1 MTWQDA
7 GKQTP
12 PSGPDDEATRPDWE
26 PAEPAITPS
35 EAVPPGGWPPAVVP
49 PPPAPPAGMAPGTV
63 PPTSPPPA
71 QGWGQPG
78 GTPAG
83 GYPEPGGYSATGV
96 TWGPSTPY
104 GVAPASIRY
113 AGALPRFLAY
123 WLDGILVGIVAGLVG
138 GIVGAAAGNSGAAA
152 LTGAIIGIGVSL
164 LYFLGFWTSSG
175 RATPGMRLFNLQIG
189 AAGDGRTLSMGQAAI
204 RWVAL
209 GSWIQGFAL
218 LPGLGGLLGLVSL
231 AWAVALLVT
240 TVTSPTKQGIHDRL
254 ADSAIVQPIGRGG
267 PVIPCLILLVLLFV
281 VLPLIALVGLIAVG
295 TQVTEILS
303 EVGTSI

>member
-1 MTWQDA
+1 M
-7 GKQTP
+7 
-12 PSGPDDEATRPDWE
+12 
-26 PAEPAITPS
+26 
-35 EAVPPGGWPPAVVP
+35 
-49 PPPAPPAGMAPGTV
+49 
-63 PPTSPPPA
+63 
-71 QGWGQPG
+71 
-78 GTPAG
+78 
-83 GYPEPGGYSATGV
+83 
-96 TWGPSTPY
+96 
-104 GVAPASIRY
+104 SIRY

-123 WLDGILVGIVAGLVG
+123 WLDGIVRASSPDWWVGSSAPQPD
-138 GIVGAAAGNSGAAA
+138 SGAAA
-152 LTGAIIGIGVSL
+152 LTGAIVGVGVSL

-175 RATPGMRLFNLQIG
+175 RATPGMRLFNLQVG

-209 GSWIQGFAL
+209 GSWIQVLAL
-218 LPGLGGLLGLVSL
+218 LPGPGGLLGLVSL

-281 VLPLIALVGLIAVG
+281 ALPLIALVGLIAVG

-303 EVGTSI
+303 EVGTSTGIRSAGRLGP